1 MKQIKMTETRF
12 ELVGKVTYK
21 QVSEEVTTIDGNQYN
36 LIISSC
42 NAFRRLGGS
51 ETITRSYTC
60 RGYNVVKL
68 VSKSPS
74 RAIKVV
80 RQFEFN

>member
-1 MKQIKMTETRF
+1 MEQITMTETRF
-12 ELVGKVTYK
+12 EKVGKTTYR
-21 QVSEEVTTIDGNQYN
+21 QVSEEITTIDGNTYK
-36 LIISSC
+36 LIIDSC
-42 NAFRRLGGS
+42 STFRRLGGS

-74 RAIKVV
+74 RAINT
-80 RQFEFN
+80 RDGNLF

>member
-1 MKQIKMTETRF
+1 MAQITMTETRF
-12 ELVGKVTYK
+12 EKVGKTTYR
-21 QVSEEVTTIDGNQYN
+21 QVSEEVTTIDGNTYK
-36 LIISSC
+36 LIIDSC
-42 NAFRRLGGS
+42 SAFRKLGGS
-51 ETITRSYTC
+51 ETIIRSYTC